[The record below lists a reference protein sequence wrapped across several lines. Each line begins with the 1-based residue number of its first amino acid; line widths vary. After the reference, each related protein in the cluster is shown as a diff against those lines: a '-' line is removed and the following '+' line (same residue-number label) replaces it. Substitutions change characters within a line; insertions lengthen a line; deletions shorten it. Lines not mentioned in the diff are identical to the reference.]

1 MNWIYKLLNI
11 NVEQFSQ
18 YKEIIHPTDEETI
31 EYFLKFV
38 GENKKTIFTLIIFII
53 IMIYLQ

>member
-31 EYFLKFV
+31 EYFFKFV